1 MLSIEERKKKA
12 LEGYSDAMN
21 KRISESDALFDKQT
35 ETTKKLYDGKIQDTE
50 QSYEDLFRQNEVQ
63 KYINAREVAENN
75 ANLGLTDSGLNRTQ
89 QTAVQLSASNNEAKI
104 QRARQGAVDSLTR
117 EMTTLLADIENN
129 KYSAQTQ
136 IKSGYEQLASEEA
149 VEGYKADLEA
159 YNKQVEAESKALS
172 AKNSAYSALV
182 KDLYNGMNSE
192 NPYSKNTIAGLI
204 KAYVDEHGYSDVS
217 ELSAILSAGG
227 LTEDEFYKYYTTGSV
242 LPISEYVNNNP
253 IPTNPVVKNA
263 VLKRNGIYYEPGAH
277 THKNSE
283 EVWNIDKLK
292 RMAPGAS

>member
-50 QSYEDLFRQNEVQ
+50 QNYEDLFRQNEVQ

-104 QRARQGAVDSLTR
+104 RRARQGAVDSLTR
-117 EMTTLLADIENN
+117 EMTALLTDIENN
-129 KYSAQTQ
+129 KYSAQSQ

-159 YNKQVEAESKALS
+159 YNKQVEANSKAQS

-182 KDLYNGMNSE
+182 KDLYNGRNSD
-192 NPYSKNTIAGLI
+192 NPYDKNTVAALI

-227 LTEDEFYKYYTTGSV
+227 ITEDEFYNYYTKGITN
-242 LPISEYVNNNP
+242 PISEYMINNP
-253 IPTNPVVKNA
+253 VPTNLIVNKA
-263 VLKRNGIYYEPGAH
+263 TLKGNGIYYEPRAH

-283 EVWNIDKLK
+283 KVWITDKTQ

>member
-117 EMTTLLADIENN
+117 EMTAYLADIENN

-204 KAYVDEHGYSDVS
+204 KAYVDEHGCSDAS
-217 ELSAILSAGG
+217 ELSAILNVGG
-227 LTEDEFYKYYTTGSV
+227 LTKDEFYKYYTTGSV

-263 VLKRNGIYYEPGAH
+263 VLKRNGIYYEPRAH